1 MRRRSGIVAF
11 AVLSVLLLTG
21 QTSPSGCSGS
31 NSNLNIGPS
40 KGEIVGAAIG
50 IGAVIIVGTVVLVHV
65 HNSHHTIQG
74 CVTAG
79 PDGIQVHSK
88 GDKKVYTVTGV
99 TAGVKVGDI
108 VKVHGDKQKHQKNSA
123 GDEEFVVQKINK
135 DYGPCEVAS
144 AAPASAASSAAPASA
159 ASTRTP

>member
-1 MRRRSGIVAF
+1 MRRRGGIVAF
-11 AVLSVLLLTG
+11 AALSPLLLSG
-21 QTSPSGCSGS
+21 ATSPSGCSAS
-31 NSNLNIGPS
+31 NSSFNIGPS
-40 KGEIVGAAIG
+40 KGEVVGAAIG
-50 IGAVIIVGTVVLVHV
+50 VGAVITVGTVVLVHV

-79 PDGIQVHSK
+79 PDGIQVHNK

-108 VKVHGDKQKHQKNSA
+108 VKVHGDKKKHGRSSI
-123 GDEEFVVQKINK
+123 GGEEFVVQKINK

-144 AAPASAASSAAPASA
+144 AAPPAPVASSRAQ
-159 ASTRTP
+159 